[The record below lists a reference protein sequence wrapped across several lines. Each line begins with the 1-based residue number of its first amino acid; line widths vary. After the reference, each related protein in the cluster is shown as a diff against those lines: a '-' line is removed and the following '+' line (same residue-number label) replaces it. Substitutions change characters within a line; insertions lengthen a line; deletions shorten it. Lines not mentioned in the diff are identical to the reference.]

1 MSHQISEFE
10 LARFARGSASAAEN
24 RRIVAHLLA
33 GCPACGARLGSF
45 LTPRSAPAG
54 AYDAVFSRLE
64 RRFAAAEAETAGRER
79 AVAGRA

>member
-10 LARFARGSASAAEN
+10 LARFARGVSSATEN

-33 GCPACGARLGSF
+33 GCAACGARIDSF
-45 LTPRSAPAG
+45 VARPAPPG

-64 RRFAAAEAETAGRER
+64 RQAAAAEAQRTGRR
-79 AVAGRA
+79 RPVARPA